1 MHTLINKI
9 IHIKLKKNSRVLFLM
24 EKINADFKIDVK
36 DQLLISKSGYRLLPN
51 DIIGKLEQENN
62 LVNTSQFKPD

>member
-1 MHTLINKI
+1 
-9 IHIKLKKNSRVLFLM
+9 M